1 MSDPEKLGNPY
12 KKLKDIEA
20 ERRARIE
27 KSGLKIVGGS
37 DVEEK
42 DGASLQANEKPAS
55 FKYPDELL
63 KKPFNPKE
71 PGILDE
77 GE

>member
-1 MSDPEKLGNPY
+1 MPDPEKLGNPH
-12 KKLKDIEA
+12 KKLKDIET
-20 ERRARIE
+20 ERRQRIE

-37 DVEEK
+37 E
-42 DGASLQANEKPAS
+42 ASSQTGEKPAS
-55 FKYPDELL
+55 YKFPDEFF